1 MKKVYC
7 TSIWCDINSCDW
19 TISKTLA
26 RSNISLVVL
35 ALSKTPHETVRVVV
49 NTYTILNNMYI
60 PTSRIICMVMHCEAN
75 ASSVVF
81 ESHLDAIHHLKEYQ
95 LQDLQGFWK
104 SVSPWSRFTT
114 APAETAPAFQFRVK
128 TNHKSAKPIPSPPSI
143 PEISLCKAKLAPRVS
158 EATDHGRACHVKR
171 KPFLCSLLAHGW
183 GCDPSSWKTYNGCLG
198 LCKRDRVNS

>member
-1 MKKVYC
+1 MKKVFC

-19 TISKTLA
+19 IISKTLA

-114 APAETAPAFQFRVK
+114 APKRPQPFSLESRQITKVPSLSPVHPRSRRSHFVKPSWRLVSPKQLIMDVRVMSSESPFSAASWHTVEDVTHPAEKHTMDA
-128 TNHKSAKPIPSPPSI
+128 
-143 PEISLCKAKLAPRVS
+143 L
-158 EATDHGRACHVKR
+158 
-171 KPFLCSLLAHGW
+171 
-183 GCDPSSWKTYNGCLG
+183 GCANVIG
-198 LCKRDRVNS
+198 

>member
-128 TNHKSAKPIPSPPSI
+128 TNHKSAKPSLSPVHPGSRRSHFVKPSWRLVSPKQLI
-143 PEISLCKAKLAPRVS
+143 MDVRVMSS
-158 EATDHGRACHVKR
+158 ES
-171 KPFLCSLLAHGW
+171 PFSAASWHTVEDVTHPAEKHTMDAL
-183 GCDPSSWKTYNGCLG
+183 GCANVIG
-198 LCKRDRVNS
+198 